1 MNTLDLVKENK
12 VMLAIVNKAYENGFD
27 ILGSTNH
34 EVVVK
39 SGCLPVKITWE
50 MCSCHGGRMWFSQK
64 NTNIHIELSSQEYDE
79 ANGITDPE
87 TELAY
92 YIDNKMVDTILGFS
106 KYVYVVEKIGEYGG
120 KDEIKRSY
128 FNSVEKASRFVFD
141 EYGHDLNSE
150 YGVVEHQYPN
160 PDMRLRVTYTSESNG
175 VLCFKGEHL
184 SKKDGVFKTDREYE
198 IKFSVFRKR

>member
-50 MCSCHGGRMWFSQK
+50 MCCCHGGRMWFSQE

-87 TELAY
+87 TELTY
-92 YIDNKMVDTILGFS
+92 YIDNRMVDTVLGFS

-128 FNSVEKASRFVFD
+128 FNSVEKASQFVFGED
-141 EYGHDLNSE
+141 GHDLNSE

-184 SKKDGVFKTDREYE
+184 SKKDGVFKANREYE